1 MSEDGSALAASANGL
16 ALNLRTA
23 RVERGMSQYRLAQIG
38 GTSKSYVNNL
48 ESGKITNPGAFTL
61 YGLALGL
68 GLRLEDLMGVQLLE
82 DTTKGRVRR
91 RAL

>member
-1 MSEDGSALAASANGL
+1 MSDANADLDGL

-23 RVERGMSQYRLAQIG
+23 RVERGMSQDRLAQMG
-38 GTSKSYVNNL
+38 GTSKSYINNL
-48 ESGKITNPGAFTL
+48 ESGKIATPGAFKL
-61 YGLALGL
+61 YGIALAL

-91 RAL
+91 RAH

>member
-1 MSEDGSALAASANGL
+1 
-16 ALNLRTA
+16 
-23 RVERGMSQYRLAQIG
+23 
-38 GTSKSYVNNL
+38 L
-48 ESGKITNPGAFTL
+48 ESGKIATPGAFKL
-61 YGLALGL
+61 YGIALAL